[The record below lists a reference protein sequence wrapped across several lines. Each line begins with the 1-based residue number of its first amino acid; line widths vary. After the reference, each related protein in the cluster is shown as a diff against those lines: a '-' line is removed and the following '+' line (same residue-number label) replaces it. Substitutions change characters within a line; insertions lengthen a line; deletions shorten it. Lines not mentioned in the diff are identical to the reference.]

1 MSITFARFENPI
13 EARKASQQLR
23 ERLSTTDKV
32 ELLRSARRLSH
43 HIIPLRLTAARI
55 GTLLGGICVA
65 VLSVM
70 AASAGLWVM
79 TSAGQPIPAAG
90 ETLALCV
97 ALSALLGCLAGAL
110 SFASDN
116 TRKIQRVRGWLDHG
130 SPVVVVEARRSHED
144 TLRLLGADLVDEI

>member
-1 MSITFARFENPI
+1 WSRPPWQCACTYCHEFPGASMSITFARFENPI
-13 EARKASQQLR
+13 EARKASQLLR

-79 TSAGQPIPAAG
+79 TSSG
-90 ETLALCV
+90 
-97 ALSALLGCLAGAL
+97 
-110 SFASDN
+110 
-116 TRKIQRVRGWLDHG
+116 
-130 SPVVVVEARRSHED
+130 
-144 TLRLLGADLVDEI
+144 